1 MSDSSN
7 PDLEDADP
15 TLLHPSISNLSRK
28 LKSTYHNTIC
38 KQQAGSSR
46 SKSHLTVDL
55 LSETSEEGN
64 ISIGPEKI
72 SICQE
77 NISSEISVSP
87 TRKQWPKII
96 GIEQIFQN
104 MVMEDSGSQDSQSNS
119 DQEETDNIEQ
129 LKGKKKVEYEYW
141 EEDSR
146 NSIDSSED
154 EIMEDI
160 ESWQEERSLAEIGL
174 GNGQN
179 KGKTCL
185 RLSILSGNEECMRV
199 VEEENNYL
207 ADYEIPIIEKDISS
221 NILSLK
227 GKYQA
232 SELEIS
238 DIQSQR
244 ESTIPT
250 PIMLSTISHQ
260 HDSVIEDSISH
271 IISIPLRKPLHLGS
285 QSPKT
290 DASYLK
296 SENISIRKPFSEKE
310 IIEIS
315 SDFEPTTPISE
326 CSDGQELTLHYLHQ
340 RYSNNFGCSSHLTP
354 PDHSAL
360 PSQQWS
366 LSEIIKLLDQN
377 LPVDYPVPGKYGY
390 SGNISEEQ

>member
-1 MSDSSN
+1 MSDSQPLPTTRFTRHQLKDTDTIYNKEGSN

-55 LSETSEEGN
+55 LSETSEERN
-64 ISIGPEKI
+64 ISIGPEKR

-146 NSIDSSED
+146 SNMREWPRVVGLEQQFYQINIEDSIDSSED

-227 GKYQA
+227 GKYQ
-232 SELEIS
+232 E
-238 DIQSQR
+238 R
-244 ESTIPT
+244 
-250 PIMLSTISHQ
+250 
-260 HDSVIEDSISH
+260 VNN
-271 IISIPLRKPLHLGS
+271 
-285 QSPKT
+285 
-290 DASYLK
+290 SY
-296 SENISIRKPFSEKE
+296 SYNAI
-310 IIEIS
+310 
-315 SDFEPTTPISE
+315 
-326 CSDGQELTLHYLHQ
+326 HYL
-340 RYSNNFGCSSHLTP
+340 P
-354 PDHSAL
+354 PA
-360 PSQQWS
+360 
-366 LSEIIKLLDQN
+366 
-377 LPVDYPVPGKYGY
+377 
-390 SGNISEEQ
+390 